1 MPPRTPLAVAALAL
15 ALVAGS
21 CSDTEASRPG
31 ADPEPVLQAAA
42 RGCDRYA
49 SPRGSDLNTGTRR
62 FPFRSVPKL
71 TRSLRAGEGGC
82 LARGVYRH
90 RGVARLRAPGTTLR
104 PIGRARVVVNG
115 AIWVLGRARGA
126 RVLGLRLTSSDP
138 VYAIPLKVQA
148 DDVTIA
154 RNTITG
160 RRNTICVLVG
170 SDRVAERTLIEENRI
185 SNCGRRGK
193 FDHLLYISHTRDAV
207 VRRNLLT
214 RNPGGYAVH
223 LYPDADGT
231 LIEQNVMDANL
242 GGVVFAGDGYGH
254 VSEGNEVRENVI
266 VGAGPRWNVEG
277 SWSGG
282 PVGGGN
288 SAHHNCVYSTGP
300 SAPSGLFPESGFDE
314 SDNLVLP
321 GSPYRGARAGRYTLR
336 RTSPCW
342 RLTGLSPGSAP
353 LTGG

>member
-1 MPPRTPLAVAALAL
+1 VLGLAL
-15 ALVAGS
+15 ALVGAS
-21 CSDTEASRPG
+21 CSDTDASRSVQASDAP
-31 ADPEPVLQAAA
+31 AVAAA

-49 SPRGSDLNTGTRR
+49 SPRGSDFNRGSRR
-62 FPFRSVPKL
+62 LPFRSVRKL
-71 TRSLRAGEGGC
+71 ARSLRAGQAGC
-82 LARGVYRH
+82 LARGTYRH

-115 AIWVLGRARGA
+115 AIWVLARARGA
-126 RVLGLRLTSSDP
+126 RVLGLRLTTSDP
-138 VYAIPLKVQA
+138 VYTIPLKVHA
-148 DDVTIA
+148 DDVTVA
-154 RNTITG
+154 RNSISG
-160 RRNTICVLVG
+160 RRNTSCVLVG
-170 SDRVAERTLIEENRI
+170 SSRIAKRTLIEENHI

-193 FDHLLYISHTRDAV
+193 FDHLLYISHSRDAI

-231 LIEQNVMDANL
+231 LVEQNLMDANL
-242 GGVVFAGDGYGH
+242 GGVVFAGEFGD
-254 VSEGNEVRENVI
+254 VSEGNEVRGNVI

-288 SAHHNCVYSTGP
+288 TAHRNCVFSTGP
-300 SAPSGLFPESGFDE
+300 SAPSGLFPQSGFAE

-321 GSPYRGARAGRYTLR
+321 GSPYRGVRNGHYRLPA
-336 RTSPCW
+336 TSPCW
-342 RLTGLSPGSAP
+342 DLTGLDPRKAP
-353 LTGG
+353 LTGR